1 MKPAL
6 NGSAKRDAFGGSAKA
21 RPNGHAFLDEC
32 RCPVC
37 SSVISA
43 EALASILGEQAAHD
57 VEIRRQAETQFASRE
72 AAIRREATATANAA
86 NAGKL
91 AEATEA
97 RKAAEQAVKDAKAT
111 FDAALRERLET
122 AAEAAAKARVEAVN
136 AVTERFFGENLRLQ
150 ERVLELQRMLEKKT
164 ANELGDAGEVDL
176 FDLLIAEFPADQI
189 SRVGKG
195 VNGPDIVHRVFS
207 GGIFTGRS
215 IVYDSKNHKNWMS
228 KWLPK
233 LRRDQTEYGADHAVL
248 VSTVFPSGRSQL
260 MVENGVIVCSPARAA
275 AIAHMLRRAILQTHA
290 LGLSNV
296 ARDEKTAQL
305 YDLLTSD
312 RAAERWERMSAAT
325 TELVEI
331 ETSDA
336 AHQQRVRDKRLSKVR
351 AIVAVHD
358 EFVGDIDCIVRGE
371 PEDIL

>member
-1 MKPAL
+1 M
-6 NGSAKRDAFGGSAKA
+6 NGGSVKPS
-21 RPNGHAFLDEC
+21 RHNGVAHTGDC
-32 RCPVC
+32 HCPTC
-37 SSVISA
+37 GSVVSPDVY
-43 EALASILGEQAAHD
+43 ASIMGEQAARD
-57 VEIRRQAETQFASRE
+57 AEIRQQAEMQFASRE
-72 AAIRREATATANAA
+72 ASIRKEATATANAA

-97 RKAAEQAVKDAKAT
+97 RKVAEQAAKDAKAT
-111 FDAALRERLET
+111 FDTALRERLET
-122 AAEAAAKARVEAVN
+122 AAETAAKARVEAVN
-136 AVTERFFGENLRLQ
+136 AVTEKFFGENLRLQ

-176 FDLLIAEFPADQI
+176 FDLLLAEFPADQI
-189 SRVGKG
+189 ARVGKG
-195 VNGPDIVHRVFS
+195 INGPDIVHRVFS
-207 GGIFTGRS
+207 GGVFTGRS

-248 VSTVFPSGRSQL
+248 VSTVFPAGKSQL
-260 MVENGVIVCSPARAA
+260 LVENGVVVCSPARAA

-290 LGLSNV
+290 LGLSN
-296 ARDEKTAQL
+296 ADRDEKTALL

-312 RAAERWERMSAAT
+312 RATERWERMSSAT
-325 TELVEI
+325 TELVEL

-336 AHQQRVRDKRLSKVR
+336 AHQQRVRDKRLAKVR

-358 EFVGDIDCIVRGE
+358 EFTGDIDAIVRGE
-371 PEDIL
+371 PEDLL